1 MIREGTNNQNKF
13 HEIKTQHIIKFNYV
27 SSLQQL
33 FKNFVDARQR
43 KPSCFGKLHGA
54 ETAVILED
62 TTANEK
68 FDQERMAKASPAWLR
83 TIAFSSSS
91 KQHTGN

>member
-33 FKNFVDARQR
+33 FKHFVDARQG

-54 ETAVILED
+54 ETAVIFED
-62 TTANEK
+62 TTGSEK
-68 FDQERMAKASPAWLR
+68 FDQKPMAKASPAWLR
-83 TIAFSSSS
+83 TNAFSPSS
-91 KQHTGN
+91 KKHTGD